1 MLPISGLQST
11 LILLLPKSRGST
23 KTTWMR
29 VLSAQSVTH
38 RTATHH
44 IYELTLDSA
53 DGVGVPRLVVDNC
66 HVVVADVHLLLVQA
80 FLQVP
85 FHIGH
90 QGGSVEHHLKKE
102 TVMHQVMKFICELKF
117 FFTCIASSCQI

>member
-23 KTTWMR
+23 KTTWVR
-29 VLSAQSVTH
+29 VLLSTQYVTH
-38 RTATHH
+38 PTATPAHH

-53 DGVGVPRLVVDNC
+53 NGVGVPRLVVHNR
-66 HVVVADVHLLLVQA
+66 HIVISNVHLLLVQA
-80 FLQVP
+80 LLQVP

-90 QGGSVEHHLKKE
+90 QGGSVKHHLKKE
-102 TVMHQVMKFICELKF
+102 TVLLYE
-117 FFTCIASSCQI
+117 S